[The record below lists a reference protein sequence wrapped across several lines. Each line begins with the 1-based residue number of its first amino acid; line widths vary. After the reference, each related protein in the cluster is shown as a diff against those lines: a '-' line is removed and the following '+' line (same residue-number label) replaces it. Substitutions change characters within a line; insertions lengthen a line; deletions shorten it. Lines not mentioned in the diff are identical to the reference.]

1 MLSVLLSVF
10 AVHLV
15 AAISPGPAVL
25 MTMRTAITGGFAR
38 GGAFAVGVGIG
49 AVAWAAAAVLGLATL
64 FEIAPRL
71 LIALKI
77 AGAAYLLHLAWK
89 MWRGADQPLTLA
101 PEAASGLA
109 PVGPQTPR
117 LRDLARLTLRGVT
130 TQMANPKPAVFFGA
144 VFVTVVPHDAGAGL
158 FAAILSVV
166 FANETLWNLAV
177 ARIFSLDRAR
187 AGYTRLKSAIDRV
200 LGTALAALGIK
211 VAAF

>member
-1 MLSVLLSVF
+1 MLSVLLTVF

-38 GGAFAVGVGIG
+38 GAGFALGVGLG

-64 FEIAPRL
+64 FEVAPRL

-89 MWRGADQPLTLA
+89 MWRGADQPLALTPGCGATTA
-101 PEAASGLA
+101 PQA
-109 PVGPQTPR
+109 PGAR
-117 LRDLARLTLRGVT
+117 ALARLALRGLT
-130 TQMANPKPAVFFGA
+130 TQLANPKPAIFFGA
-144 VFVTVVPHDAGAGL
+144 VFVTIVPRDAGPGL
-158 FAAILSVV
+158 FAAILAVV
-166 FANETLWNLAV
+166 FANEVLWNLAV

-187 AGYTRLKSAIDRV
+187 AGYTRLKSAIDRG
-200 LGTALAALGIK
+200 LGAALAALGLK